1 MDDLY
6 REIILEHYKNP
17 ENRGEVKDGIEVEE
31 MNPLCGDRLKISV
44 KIKNGIIEEAKFQGG
59 GCAISM
65 AAADIL
71 LNMIKGKKLSEV
83 QKMSGQEI
91 EKAMGVE
98 LTSTRK
104 KCAYLG
110 LEVLKKLD
118 NSVTK

>member
-71 LNMIKGKKLSEV
+71 LNIIKGKKLSEV

-110 LEVLKKLD
+110 LEVLKKI
-118 NSVTK
+118 K